1 MHTNCE
7 PQNLAVSVPIL
18 FTREV
23 PLKLSVV
30 IPAKNELENVE
41 PLINEI
47 VAALMDVAEFEIVYV
62 DDGSDDGT
70 FDELL
75 RLKSNGYHYI
85 QAIKHKESVGQST
98 AIMTGVNA
106 ASGELIVTMDAD
118 GQNDPKDIPALLS
131 KAESQ
136 PAGTDFCIA
145 GYRKNRKDTPWK
157 RLQSRI
163 ANRVRKKIL
172 NDGTPDTG
180 CGLKILPKQTFL
192 KLPYFDHMHRFIP
205 ALVIRLAGKVEI
217 VEVNHRDRQ
226 SGVSKYNMLGRLGV
240 GIVDMFGVMWLQRR
254 VKVAH
259 VIEQK

>member
-1 MHTNCE
+1 M
-7 PQNLAVSVPIL
+7 QIL

-75 RLKSNGYHYI
+75 RLKNNGYHYI
-85 QAIKHKESVGQST
+85 QAIKHQQSVGQST
-98 AIMTGVNA
+98 AIMTGVLA
-106 ASGELIVTMDAD
+106 AIGELIVTMDAD
-118 GQNDPKDIPALLS
+118 GQNDPKDIPALFS
-131 KAESQ
+131 KAQSQ
-136 PAGTDFCIA
+136 PEGADFCIA

-157 RLQSRI
+157 RFQSRV
-163 ANRVRKKIL
+163 ANRVRSKIL
-172 NDGTPDTG
+172 SDGTPDTG

-205 ALVIRLAGKVEI
+205 ALVIRLAGTVEI

-226 SGVSKYNMLGRLGV
+226 AGISKYNMLGRLGV

-259 VIEQK
+259 VIERK